1 MHSCG
6 GPRGAAA
13 KCRQRSER
21 LRRAVDRQPG
31 GASRTFSARRERAT
45 ACAELQRC
53 LTAPA
58 GAIGGGD
65 GAGAAMPTC
74 GTVAASPETH
84 SACALI
90 GWCTQPR
97 VAGQLDSHS
106 EGLLH
111 RCSLDS
117 RSPLPCLPPPPHC
130 FGG

>member
-1 MHSCG
+1 
-6 GPRGAAA
+6 
-13 KCRQRSER
+13 
-21 LRRAVDRQPG
+21 
-31 GASRTFSARRERAT
+31 
-45 ACAELQRC
+45 
-53 LTAPA
+53 
-58 GAIGGGD
+58 
-65 GAGAAMPTC
+65 MPTC

-117 RSPLPCLPPPPHC
+117 RSPLPCLPPPAAL
-130 FGG
+130 FWRLMLQVLKLQAAKEAAQVKAAAAGSKKKKSKK